1 MRNNGAFMTYSR
13 EISQPIFDRALEVLV
28 KGVSSNFRYLG
39 EKQTPV
45 ISKGKGARIWDADG
59 NEFIDYRLGWGPII
73 LGHADDRVNHAVSEH
88 LDNGTTFAATTELE
102 VIVAEKLVK
111 MIPSM
116 EKLRFTNTGT
126 EATMHALRTAR
137 GYSNKEKFIK
147 FEGQYH
153 GAHDYVLFSTAS
165 SSVSAMGSRTSPI
178 PVQVGSGIPNK
189 IRDYVFCLP
198 FNDFDA
204 VEKCVKDH
212 YGELG
217 AMLVEPCLGN
227 IAGIE
232 PKDGFLQHLRS
243 LCDKYNIVLIFDEV
257 KTGFRLSNGG
267 ARETY
272 GVIPD
277 ISTYAKSLGNGLP
290 VAAFGGR
297 SEIMDVIGGGS
308 VTHAGTFGAN
318 GISMAAANAVLDI
331 LSESPV
337 LKNLSERGTRLKN
350 GLDQI
355 LTDADL
361 PHQMC
366 GHPNIQG
373 FLITDKKVEEVRDLV
388 HSNDDLYESIMNN
401 MYDRGIWIEND
412 PREPW
417 FLCEAHTDEVI
428 DHTLNIFEE
437 SVKASLK

>member
-1 MRNNGAFMTYSR
+1 MSYSR
-13 EISQPIFDRALEVLV
+13 EKSQPIFDRALNVLV
-28 KGVSSNFRYLG
+28 KGVSSNFRFLG
-39 EKQTPV
+39 EKGTPV
-45 ISKGKGARIWDADG
+45 IVKGKGAHVWDADD

-73 LGHADDRVNHAVSEH
+73 LGHADDRVNQAVTEH
-88 LDNGTTFAATTELE
+88 LENGTTFAATSELE

-111 MIPSM
+111 MIPGM

-137 GYSNKEKFIK
+137 GYTNKEKFIK

-165 SSVSAMGSRTSPI
+165 SPVSAMGSRKSPI

-212 YGELG
+212 HGEVA

-232 PKDGFLQHLRS
+232 PKDGFLAHLRS
-243 LCDKYNIVLIFDEV
+243 LCDKYGIVLVFDEV

-272 GVIPD
+272 SVIPD

-290 VAAFGGR
+290 VAAFGGK
-297 SEIMDVIGGGS
+297 SEVMDVIGGGS

-318 GISMAAANAVLDI
+318 GVSMAAANAVLDI
-331 LSESPV
+331 LNESPV
-337 LKNLSERGTRLKN
+337 LSDLSKRGNRLKN

-355 LTDADL
+355 LTDSGL
-361 PHQMC
+361 SHQMC

-373 FLITDKKVEEVRDLV
+373 FLITDKKVEEVRDLA
-388 HSNDDLYESIMNN
+388 HSNDELYETIMNN
-401 MYDRGIWIEND
+401 MYDRGIWVEND

-437 SVKASLK
+437 SVKASVK

>member
-1 MRNNGAFMTYSR
+1 MSYSR
-13 EISQPIFDRALEVLV
+13 EKSQPIFDRALNVLV
-28 KGVSSNFRYLG
+28 KGVSSNFRFLG
-39 EKQTPV
+39 EKETPV
-45 ISKGKGARIWDADG
+45 IVKGKGAHVWDADD

-73 LGHADDRVNHAVSEH
+73 LGHADDRVNQAVTEH
-88 LDNGTTFAATTELE
+88 LENGTTFAATSELE

-111 MIPSM
+111 MIPGM

-137 GYSNKEKFIK
+137 GYTNKEKFIK

-165 SSVSAMGSRTSPI
+165 SPISAMGARTSPI
-178 PVQVGSGIPNK
+178 PVQVGSGIPDK
-189 IRDYVFCLP
+189 IRDYVYCLP
-198 FNDFDA
+198 FNDFEA
-204 VEKCVKDH
+204 VEQCVKDH
-212 YGELG
+212 HGEL
-217 AMLVEPCLGN
+217 AAILVEPCLGN

-232 PKDGFLQHLRS
+232 PKDGFLDHLRS
-243 LCDKYNIVLIFDEV
+243 LCNDHNIALIFDEV

-290 VAAFGGR
+290 VAAFGGKA
-297 SEIMDVIGGGS
+297 EVMDVIGGGS

-318 GISMAAANAVLDI
+318 GVSMAAANAVIDI
-331 LSESPV
+331 LNETPV
-337 LKNLSERGTRLKN
+337 LKDLSKRGLRLKE
-350 GLDQI
+350 GLDQV

-373 FLITDKKVEEVRDLV
+373 FLITDKKVQEVRDLAY
-388 HSNDDLYESIMNN
+388 SDDVLYETIMNN
-401 MYDRGIWIEND
+401 MYNRGVWIEDD

-417 FLCEAHTDEVI
+417 FLCEAHTEEII
-428 DHTLNIFEE
+428 DKTLNIFQE
-437 SVKASLK
+437 SVKAAVK

>member
-1 MRNNGAFMTYSR
+1 MSYSR
-13 EISQPIFDRALEVLV
+13 EKSQPIFDRALNVLV
-28 KGVSSNFRYLG
+28 KGVSSNFRFLG
-39 EKQTPV
+39 EKETPV
-45 ISKGKGARIWDADG
+45 LVKGKGAHVWDADD

-73 LGHADDRVNHAVSEH
+73 LGHADDRVNNSVSKH
-88 LDNGTTFAATTELE
+88 LENGTTFAATSELE
-102 VIVAEKLVK
+102 VIVAEKIVK
-111 MIPSM
+111 MVPGM

-165 SSVSAMGSRTSPI
+165 SPVSAMGSRTSPI

-212 YGELG
+212 HGEVA

-232 PKDGFLQHLRS
+232 PKDGYLAHLRS
-243 LCDKYNIVLIFDEV
+243 LCDKYGIVLVFDEV

-297 SEIMDVIGGGS
+297 SEVMDVIGGGS

-318 GISMAAANAVLDI
+318 GVSMAAANAVLDI
-331 LSESPV
+331 LNESPV
-337 LKNLSERGTRLKN
+337 LSELSKRGNRLKN

-355 LTDADL
+355 LTDSGL
-361 PHQMC
+361 SHQMC

-373 FLITDKKVEEVRDLV
+373 FLITDKKVEEVRDLA
-388 HSNDDLYESIMNN
+388 HSNDELYETIMNN
-401 MYDRGIWIEND
+401 MYDRGIWVEND

>member
-1 MRNNGAFMTYSR
+1 MSYSR
-13 EISQPIFDRALEVLV
+13 DISQPIFDRALDVLV
-28 KGVSSNFRYLG
+28 KGVSSNFRFLG
-39 EKQTPV
+39 EKETPV
-45 ISKGKGARIWDADG
+45 IVKGKGASVWDADN

-73 LGHADDRVNHAVSEH
+73 LGHADDRVNQAVAEH
-88 LDNGTTFAATTELE
+88 LENGTTFAATSELE

-111 MIPSM
+111 MVPGM

-137 GYSNKEKFIK
+137 GYTNKEKFIK

-165 SSVSAMGSRTSPI
+165 SPISAMGARTSPI
-178 PVQVGSGIPNK
+178 PVQVGSGIPDK

-204 VEKCVKDH
+204 IEQCVKDH
-212 YGELG
+212 HGEL
-217 AMLVEPCLGN
+217 AAVLVEPCLGN

-232 PKDGFLQHLRS
+232 PKDGFLDHLRS
-243 LCDKYNIVLIFDEV
+243 LCSDHNIVLIFDEV

-267 ARETY
+267 ARYTY

-290 VAAFGGR
+290 VAAFGGKAQV
-297 SEIMDVIGGGS
+297 MDVIGGGS

-318 GISMAAANAVLDI
+318 GVSMAAANAVIDI
-331 LSESPV
+331 LNETPV
-337 LKNLSERGTRLKN
+337 LKDLADRALRLKK

-361 PHQMC
+361 SHQMC

-373 FLITDKKVEEVRDLV
+373 FLITEKEVHEVRDLAY
-388 HSNDDLYESIMNN
+388 SDDALYEAIMNN
-401 MYDRGIWIEND
+401 MYDRGIWVESD

-417 FLCEAHTDEVI
+417 FLCEAHTDAII
-428 DHTLNIFEE
+428 DKTLNIFQE
-437 SVKASLK
+437 SVKAAVK

>member
-1 MRNNGAFMTYSR
+1 MSYSR
-13 EISQPIFDRALEVLV
+13 DISQPIFDRALNVLV
-28 KGVSSNFRYLG
+28 KGVSSNFRFLG
-39 EKQTPV
+39 EKETPV
-45 ISKGKGARIWDADG
+45 IVKGKGAHVWDADD
-59 NEFIDYRLGWGPII
+59 NAFIDYRLGWGPII
-73 LGHADDRVNHAVSEH
+73 LGHADDRVNHAVAEH
-88 LDNGTTFAATTELE
+88 LENGTTFAATSELE

-111 MIPSM
+111 MIPGM

-137 GYSNKEKFIK
+137 GYTNKEKFIK

-165 SSVSAMGSRTSPI
+165 SPISAMGARTSPI
-178 PVQVGSGIPNK
+178 PVQVGSGIPDK

-204 VEKCVKDH
+204 IEQCVKDH
-212 YGELG
+212 HGEV
-217 AMLVEPCLGN
+217 AAVLVEPCLGN

-232 PKDGFLQHLRS
+232 PKDGFLDHLRS
-243 LCDKYNIVLIFDEV
+243 LCSDHNIVLIFDEV

-267 ARETY
+267 ARDTY

-290 VAAFGGR
+290 VAAFGGKAQ
-297 SEIMDVIGGGS
+297 IMDVIGGGS

-318 GISMAAANAVLDI
+318 GVSMAAANAVIDI
-331 LSESPV
+331 LNDTPV
-337 LKNLSERGTRLKN
+337 LKELANRGLKLKN

-373 FLITDKKVEEVRDLV
+373 FLITEKEVHEVRDLA
-388 HSNDDLYESIMNN
+388 HSDDVLYEEIMNN
-401 MYDRGIWIEND
+401 MYDRGIWVESD

-417 FLCEAHTDEVI
+417 FLCEAHTDDII
-428 DHTLNIFEE
+428 DKTLNIFQE
-437 SVKASLK
+437 SVKAVVK

>member
-1 MRNNGAFMTYSR
+1 MSYSR
-13 EISQPIFDRALEVLV
+13 EKSQPIFDRALNVLV
-28 KGVSSNFRYLG
+28 KGVSSNFRFLG
-39 EKQTPV
+39 EKETPV
-45 ISKGKGARIWDADG
+45 IVKGKGAHVWDADD

-73 LGHADDRVNHAVSEH
+73 LGHADDRVNQAVTEH
-88 LDNGTTFAATTELE
+88 LENGTTFAATSELE

-111 MIPSM
+111 MIPGM

-137 GYSNKEKFIK
+137 GYTNKEKFIK

-165 SSVSAMGSRTSPI
+165 SPISAMGARTSPI
-178 PVQVGSGIPNK
+178 PVQVGSGIPDK
-189 IRDYVFCLP
+189 IRDYVYCLP
-198 FNDFDA
+198 FNDFEA
-204 VEKCVKDH
+204 VEQCVKDH
-212 YGELG
+212 HGEL
-217 AMLVEPCLGN
+217 AAILVEPCLGN

-232 PKDGFLQHLRS
+232 PKDGFLDHLRS
-243 LCDKYNIVLIFDEV
+243 LCNDHNIALIFDEV

-290 VAAFGGR
+290 VAAFGGKA
-297 SEIMDVIGGGS
+297 EVMDVIGGGS

-318 GISMAAANAVLDI
+318 GVSMAAANAVIDI
-331 LSESPV
+331 LNETPV
-337 LKNLSERGTRLKN
+337 LKDLSKRGLRLKE
-350 GLDQI
+350 GLDQV

-361 PHQMC
+361 PHHMC

-373 FLITDKKVEEVRDLV
+373 FLITDKKVQEVRDLAY
-388 HSNDDLYESIMNN
+388 SDDGLYETIMNN
-401 MYDRGIWIEND
+401 MYNRGVWIEDD

-417 FLCEAHTDEVI
+417 FLCEAHTEEII
-428 DHTLNIFEE
+428 DKTLNIFQE
-437 SVKASLK
+437 SVKAAVK

>member
-1 MRNNGAFMTYSR
+1 MSYSR
-13 EISQPIFDRALEVLV
+13 EKSQPIFDRALNVLV
-28 KGVSSNFRYLG
+28 KGVSSNFRFLG
-39 EKQTPV
+39 EKETPV
-45 ISKGKGARIWDADG
+45 IVKGKGAHVWDADD

-73 LGHADDRVNHAVSEH
+73 LGHADDRVNQAVTEH
-88 LDNGTTFAATTELE
+88 LENGTTFAATSELE

-111 MIPSM
+111 MIPGM

-137 GYSNKEKFIK
+137 GYTNKEKFIK

-165 SSVSAMGSRTSPI
+165 SPISAMGARTSPI
-178 PVQVGSGIPNK
+178 PVQVGSGIPDK
-189 IRDYVFCLP
+189 IRDYVYCFP
-198 FNDFDA
+198 FNDFEA
-204 VEKCVKDH
+204 VEQCVKDH
-212 YGELG
+212 HGEL
-217 AMLVEPCLGN
+217 AAILVEPCLGN

-232 PKDGFLQHLRS
+232 PKDGFLDHLRS
-243 LCDKYNIVLIFDEV
+243 LCNDHNIALIFDEV

-290 VAAFGGR
+290 VAAFGGKA
-297 SEIMDVIGGGS
+297 EVMDVIGGGS

-318 GISMAAANAVLDI
+318 GVSMAAANAVIDI
-331 LSESPV
+331 LNETPV
-337 LKNLSERGTRLKN
+337 LKDLSKRGLRLKE
-350 GLDQI
+350 GLDQV

-373 FLITDKKVEEVRDLV
+373 FLITDKKVQEVRDLAY
-388 HSNDDLYESIMNN
+388 SDDGLYETIMNN
-401 MYDRGIWIEND
+401 MYNRGVWIEDD

-417 FLCEAHTDEVI
+417 FLCEAHTEEII
-428 DHTLNIFEE
+428 DKTLNIFQE
-437 SVKASLK
+437 SVKAAVK

>member
-1 MRNNGAFMTYSR
+1 MSYSR
-13 EISQPIFDRALEVLV
+13 EKSQPIFDRALNVLV
-28 KGVSSNFRYLG
+28 KGVSSNFRFLG
-39 EKQTPV
+39 EKETPV
-45 ISKGKGARIWDADG
+45 IVKGKGAHVWDADD

-73 LGHADDRVNHAVSEH
+73 LGHADDRVNQAVTEH
-88 LDNGTTFAATTELE
+88 LENGTTFAATSELE

-111 MIPSM
+111 MIPGM

-137 GYSNKEKFIK
+137 GYTNKEKFIK

-165 SSVSAMGSRTSPI
+165 SPISAMGARTSPI
-178 PVQVGSGIPNK
+178 PVQVGSGIPDK
-189 IRDYVFCLP
+189 IRDYVYCLP
-198 FNDFDA
+198 FNDFEA
-204 VEKCVKDH
+204 VEQCVKDH
-212 YGELG
+212 HGEL
-217 AMLVEPCLGN
+217 AAILVEPCN

-232 PKDGFLQHLRS
+232 PKDGFLDHLRS
-243 LCDKYNIVLIFDEV
+243 LCNDHNIALIFDEV

-290 VAAFGGR
+290 VAAFGGKA
-297 SEIMDVIGGGS
+297 EVMDVIGGGS

-318 GISMAAANAVLDI
+318 GVSMAAANAVIDI
-331 LSESPV
+331 LNETPV
-337 LKNLSERGTRLKN
+337 LKDLSKRGLRLKE
-350 GLDQI
+350 GLDQV

-373 FLITDKKVEEVRDLV
+373 FLITDKKVQEVRDLAY
-388 HSNDDLYESIMNN
+388 SDDGLYETIMNN
-401 MYDRGIWIEND
+401 MYNRGVWIEDD

-417 FLCEAHTDEVI
+417 FLCEAHTEEII
-428 DHTLNIFEE
+428 DKTLNIFQE
-437 SVKASLK
+437 SVKAAVK

>member
-1 MRNNGAFMTYSR
+1 MSYSR
-13 EISQPIFDRALEVLV
+13 EKSQPIFDRALNVLV
-28 KGVSSNFRYLG
+28 KGVSSNFRFLG
-39 EKQTPV
+39 ENETPV
-45 ISKGKGARIWDADG
+45 IVKGKGAHVWDADD

-73 LGHADDRVNHAVSEH
+73 LGHADDRVNQAVTEH
-88 LDNGTTFAATTELE
+88 LENGTTFAATSELE

-111 MIPSM
+111 MIPGM

-137 GYSNKEKFIK
+137 GFTNKEKFIK

-165 SSVSAMGSRTSPI
+165 SPISAMGARTSPI
-178 PVQVGSGIPNK
+178 PVQVGSGIPDK
-189 IRDYVFCLP
+189 IRDYVYCLP
-198 FNDFDA
+198 FNDFEA
-204 VEKCVKDH
+204 VEQCVKDH
-212 YGELG
+212 HGEL
-217 AMLVEPCLGN
+217 AAILVEPCLGN

-232 PKDGFLQHLRS
+232 PKDGFLDHLRS
-243 LCDKYNIVLIFDEV
+243 LCNDHNIALIFDEV

-290 VAAFGGR
+290 VAAFGGKA
-297 SEIMDVIGGGS
+297 EVMDVIGGGS

-318 GISMAAANAVLDI
+318 GVSMAAANAVIDI
-331 LSESPV
+331 LNETPV
-337 LKNLSERGTRLKN
+337 LKDLSKRGLRLKE
-350 GLDQI
+350 GLDQV

-373 FLITDKKVEEVRDLV
+373 FLITDKKVQEVRDLAY
-388 HSNDDLYESIMNN
+388 SDDGLYETIMNN
-401 MYDRGIWIEND
+401 MYNRGVWIEDD

-417 FLCEAHTDEVI
+417 FLCEAHTEEII
-428 DHTLNIFEE
+428 DKTLNIFQE
-437 SVKASLK
+437 SVKAAVK

>member
-1 MRNNGAFMTYSR
+1 MSYSR
-13 EISQPIFDRALEVLV
+13 DISQPIFDRALNVLV
-28 KGVSSNFRYLG
+28 KGVSSNFRFLG
-39 EKQTPV
+39 EKETPV
-45 ISKGKGARIWDADG
+45 IVKGKGAHVWDADD
-59 NEFIDYRLGWGPII
+59 NAFIDYRLGWGPII
-73 LGHADDRVNHAVSEH
+73 LGHADDRVNHAVAEH
-88 LDNGTTFAATTELE
+88 LENGTTFAATSELE

-111 MIPSM
+111 MIPGM

-137 GYSNKEKFIK
+137 GYTNKEKFIK

-165 SSVSAMGSRTSPI
+165 SPISAMGARTSPI
-178 PVQVGSGIPNK
+178 PVQVGSGIPDK

-204 VEKCVKDH
+204 IEQCVKDH
-212 YGELG
+212 HGEV
-217 AMLVEPCLGN
+217 AAVLVEPCLGN

-232 PKDGFLQHLRS
+232 PKDGFLDHLRS
-243 LCDKYNIVLIFDEV
+243 LCSDHNIVLIFDEV

-267 ARETY
+267 ARDTY

-290 VAAFGGR
+290 VAAFGGKAQ
-297 SEIMDVIGGGS
+297 IMDVIGGGS

-318 GISMAAANAVLDI
+318 GVSMAAANAVIDI
-331 LSESPV
+331 LNETPV
-337 LKNLSERGTRLKN
+337 LKELANRGLKLKN

-373 FLITDKKVEEVRDLV
+373 FLITEKEVHEVRDLA
-388 HSNDDLYESIMNN
+388 HSDDVLYEEIMNN
-401 MYDRGIWIEND
+401 MYDRGIWVESD

-417 FLCEAHTDEVI
+417 FL
-428 DHTLNIFEE
+428 
-437 SVKASLK
+437 SLIHI

>member
-1 MRNNGAFMTYSR
+1 MSYSR
-13 EISQPIFDRALEVLV
+13 DISQPIFDRALNVLV
-28 KGVSSNFRYLG
+28 KGVSSNFRFLG
-39 EKQTPV
+39 EKETPV
-45 ISKGKGARIWDADG
+45 IVKGKGAHVWDADD
-59 NEFIDYRLGWGPII
+59 NAFIDYRLGWGPII
-73 LGHADDRVNHAVSEH
+73 LGHADDRVNHAVAEH
-88 LDNGTTFAATTELE
+88 LENGTTFAATSELE

-111 MIPSM
+111 MIPGM

-137 GYSNKEKFIK
+137 GYTNKEKFIK

-165 SSVSAMGSRTSPI
+165 SPISAMGARTSPI
-178 PVQVGSGIPNK
+178 PVQVGSGIPDK

-204 VEKCVKDH
+204 IEQCVKDH
-212 YGELG
+212 YGEV
-217 AMLVEPCLGN
+217 AAVLVEPCLGN
-227 IAGIE
+227 IAGID
-232 PKDGFLQHLRS
+232 PKDGFLDHLRS
-243 LCDKYNIVLIFDEV
+243 LCSDHNIVLIFDEV

-267 ARETY
+267 ARDTY

-290 VAAFGGR
+290 VAAFGGKAQ
-297 SEIMDVIGGGS
+297 IMDVIGGGS

-318 GISMAAANAVLDI
+318 GVSMAAANAVIDI
-331 LSESPV
+331 LNETPV
-337 LKNLSERGTRLKN
+337 LKELANRGLKLKN

-373 FLITDKKVEEVRDLV
+373 FLITEKEVHEVRDLA
-388 HSNDDLYESIMNN
+388 HSDDVLYEEIMNN
-401 MYDRGIWIEND
+401 MYDRGIWVESD

-417 FLCEAHTDEVI
+417 FLCEAHTDDII
-428 DHTLNIFEE
+428 DKTLNIFQE
-437 SVKASLK
+437 SVKAAVK

>member
-1 MRNNGAFMTYSR
+1 MSYSR
-13 EISQPIFDRALEVLV
+13 EKSQPIFDRALNVLV
-28 KGVSSNFRYLG
+28 KGVSSNFRFLG
-39 EKQTPV
+39 EKETPV
-45 ISKGKGARIWDADG
+45 IVKGKGAHVWDADD

-73 LGHADDRVNHAVSEH
+73 LGHADDRVNQAVTEH
-88 LDNGTTFAATTELE
+88 LENGTTFAATSELE

-111 MIPSM
+111 MIPGM

-137 GYSNKEKFIK
+137 GYTNKEKFIK

-165 SSVSAMGSRTSPI
+165 SPISAMGARTSPI
-178 PVQVGSGIPNK
+178 PVQVGSGIPDK
-189 IRDYVFCLP
+189 IRDYVYCLP
-198 FNDFDA
+198 FNDFEA
-204 VEKCVKDH
+204 VEQCVKDH
-212 YGELG
+212 HGEL
-217 AMLVEPCLGN
+217 AAILVEPCLGN

-232 PKDGFLQHLRS
+232 PKDGFLDHLRS
-243 LCDKYNIVLIFDEV
+243 LCSDYNIALIFDEV

-272 GVIPD
+272 DVIPD

-290 VAAFGGR
+290 VAAFGGKA
-297 SEIMDVIGGGS
+297 EVMDVIGGGS

-318 GISMAAANAVLDI
+318 GVSMAAANAVIDI
-331 LSESPV
+331 LNETPV
-337 LKNLSERGTRLKN
+337 LKDLSKRGLRLKE
-350 GLDQI
+350 GLDQV

-373 FLITDKKVEEVRDLV
+373 FLITDKKVQEVRDLAY
-388 HSNDDLYESIMNN
+388 SDDGLYETIMNN
-401 MYDRGIWIEND
+401 MYNRGVWIEDD

-417 FLCEAHTDEVI
+417 FLCEAHTEEII
-428 DHTLNIFEE
+428 DKTLNIFQE
-437 SVKASLK
+437 SVKAAVK

>member
-1 MRNNGAFMTYSR
+1 MSYSR
-13 EISQPIFDRALEVLV
+13 EKSQPIFDRALNVLV
-28 KGVSSNFRYLG
+28 KGVSSNFRFLG
-39 EKQTPV
+39 EKETPV
-45 ISKGKGARIWDADG
+45 ILKGKGAHVWDADD

-73 LGHADDRVNHAVSEH
+73 LGHADDRVNQAVTEH
-88 LDNGTTFAATTELE
+88 LENGTTFAATSELE

-111 MIPSM
+111 MIPGM

-137 GYSNKEKFIK
+137 GYTNKEKFIK

-165 SSVSAMGSRTSPI
+165 SPISAMGARTSPI
-178 PVQVGSGIPNK
+178 PVQVGSGIPDK
-189 IRDYVFCLP
+189 IRDYVYCLP
-198 FNDFDA
+198 FNDFEA
-204 VEKCVKDH
+204 VEQCVKDH
-212 YGELG
+212 HGEL
-217 AMLVEPCLGN
+217 AAILVEPCLGN

-232 PKDGFLQHLRS
+232 PKDGFLDHLRS
-243 LCDKYNIVLIFDEV
+243 LCNDHNIALIFDEV

-290 VAAFGGR
+290 VAAFGGKA
-297 SEIMDVIGGGS
+297 EVMDVIGGGS

-318 GISMAAANAVLDI
+318 GVSMAAANAVIDI
-331 LSESPV
+331 LNETPV
-337 LKNLSERGTRLKN
+337 LKDLSKRGLRLKE
-350 GLDQI
+350 GLDQV

-373 FLITDKKVEEVRDLV
+373 FLITDKKVQEVRDLAY
-388 HSNDDLYESIMNN
+388 SDDGLYETIMNN
-401 MYDRGIWIEND
+401 MYNRGVWIEDD

-417 FLCEAHTDEVI
+417 FLCEAHTEEII
-428 DHTLNIFEE
+428 DKTLNIFQE
-437 SVKASLK
+437 SVKAAVK